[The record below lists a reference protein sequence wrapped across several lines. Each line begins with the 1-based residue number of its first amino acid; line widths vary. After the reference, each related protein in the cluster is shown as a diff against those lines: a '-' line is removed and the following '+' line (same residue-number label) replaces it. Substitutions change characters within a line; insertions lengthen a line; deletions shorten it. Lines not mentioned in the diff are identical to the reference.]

1 MSGVL
6 IGFAI
11 IGVVILIG
19 YVVGRFGVLGEH
31 APRVISRM
39 VFFVLS
45 PCLLFTVLADADVHT
60 LFSSTLVVSAI
71 AALLSILL
79 FLGIS
84 LFVFRRKLPEAMIG
98 SLSAGYVNANNI
110 GIPVAVYVLG
120 DTAYSAPVILM
131 QLVVLT
137 PIALTVLDIA
147 TSGRMSVGSAL
158 LKPLKNP
165 LLIGSA
171 LGVIVAV
178 TEIEIPAPIFEPFRI
193 VGAAAVPLVLIAFGM
208 SLHGQKLLAPGSGR
222 RDILT
227 ASAIKLA
234 VMPLLAWVFGRFV
247 FGLDGQLLFVVVVLA
262 GLPTAQNI
270 FVFAQRYG
278 RGVPLARDVVLITTV
293 GAVPVLVG
301 VAALLAPSAG

>member
-45 PCLLFTVLADADVHT
+45 PALLFTVLADADVHT

-71 AALLSILL
+71 AAVLSILL
-79 FLGIS
+79 FLGVS
-84 LFVFRRKLPEAMIG
+84 LLVFRRKLPEAIIG

-120 DTAYSAPVILM
+120 NTAYSAPVILL
-131 QLVVLT
+131 QLLVLS
-137 PIALTVLDIA
+137 PIMLTILDIS
-147 TSGRMSVGSAL
+147 TSGKTSIGKAI
-158 LKPLKNP
+158 LKPLQNP

-178 TEIEIPAPIFEPFRI
+178 TEIEIPEPIFEPFRI

-227 ASAIKLA
+227 ASVIKLA
-234 VMPLLAWVFGRFV
+234 VMPLIAFLFGHFV

-278 RGVPLARDVVLITTV
+278 RGITLARDVVLITTI

-301 VAALLAPSAG
+301 VAALLAPV